1 MIFASFEFL
10 FLFLPIFFA
19 AYTLTPGPARNVTIL
34 LFSWGFYAWWRVDFL
49 GLLVAVTLFTFLIAR
64 AMGRVA
70 HDSPRAGRLL
80 WFGIVVN
87 LAVLGYFKYANF
99 GVGTFNDLL
108 RGIGH
113 TPMGWAEIVLPIG
126 LSFYVLQSVSYLI
139 DIRRGDIAPS
149 RSFLDYAA
157 YKALFSQLIA
167 GPIVRYADIAAELR
181 ERRYT
186 LEQFGA
192 GARKFMVGFAM
203 KVALADTLSPLVDA
217 AFALPQP
224 TAGDAW
230 IGAMAYTLQLFFDF
244 AGYSLMAIGLGLM
257 VGFHFP
263 RNFDNPYLAASIQNF
278 WQRWHMTL
286 SSFLR
291 DYLYVS
297 LGGNRHGVRRTY
309 LNLIA
314 VMAIGGFWHGAS
326 WNFLIWGLWHGGLL
340 AAHRLWSTR
349 NQRRVA
355 GGFAGRRSEERRDA
369 FAAPLPATG
378 ERRAGANRRIE
389 SGWRPPWI
397 LGHALTLL
405 CVLLGWVV
413 FRAHDLA
420 GAGAMY
426 AGMFGLN
433 GLALSDELAW
443 QLTADRFW
451 TLPIAILFVY
461 LPLLRGALA
470 GRGLLPDP
478 QGAGAAAALARL
490 WWLSWPLLA
499 FLVAVVL
506 LYSRAAVPFLYF
518 QF

>member
-10 FLFLPIFFA
+10 FLFLPLFFA
-19 AYTLTPGPARNVTIL
+19 AYTLTPNRARNVTIL
-34 LFSWGFYAWWRVDFL
+34 LFSWGFYGWWRVDFL
-49 GLLVAVTLFTFLIAR
+49 FLLVAVTLFTFLVAR
-64 AMGRVA
+64 VMARVA
-70 HDSPRAGRLL
+70 HDSPRAGQLM
-80 WFGIVVN
+80 WFGIAVN
-87 LAVLGYFKYANF
+87 LAVLAYFKYANF
-99 GVGTFNDLL
+99 GVDTFNDLL

-113 TPMGWAEIVLPIG
+113 NPVGWAEIVLPIG

-139 DIRRGDIAPS
+139 DIRRGDILPS

-167 GPIVRYADIAAELR
+167 GPIVRYADIDAELKQ
-181 ERRYT
+181 RRYD
-186 LEQFGA
+186 LAQFGA
-192 GARKFMVGFAM
+192 GARKFMIGFAM

-217 AFALPQP
+217 AFALKHPS
-224 TAGDAW
+224 AADAW
-230 IGAMAYTLQLFFDF
+230 IGAVAYTLQLFFDF

-257 VGFHFP
+257 IGFHFP

-297 LGGNRHGVRRTY
+297 LGGNRRGVRRTY
-309 LNLIA
+309 INLIA

-340 AAHRLWSTR
+340 ALHRLWSTR
-349 NQRRVA
+349 NQRRMA
-355 GGFAGRRSEERRDA
+355 EAFPGRRGEERRDA
-369 FAAPLPATG
+369 LGAPLPVGG
-378 ERRAGANRRIE
+378 ERRAGPDRRSE
-389 SGWRPPWI
+389 AGWRPPWI

-405 CVLLGWVV
+405 CVLIGWVI
-413 FRAHDLA
+413 FRAETLA

-426 AGMFGLN
+426 GGMLGLN
-433 GLALSDELAW
+433 GLALSDDLAW
-443 QLTADRFW
+443 QLTADRLW
-451 TLPIAILFVY
+451 TLPLAVFFVY
-461 LPLLRGALA
+461 LPLLIAALER
-470 GRGLLPDP
+470 RGLLPDP
-478 QGAGAAAALARL
+478 MRPGAAAVLARL

-499 FLVAVVL
+499 FVTAVVL